1 MQQLTIEHKKL
12 TTNNNQKQKV
22 VEKKQELGYE
32 NKREGHGYNIALT
45 RKVLRIEN
53 SDTFYIESESTN
65 NLFYFV
71 RYEPYFQWYSCLDN
85 STRHV
90 RCKHLFAIEFA
101 IRFGTLKDIDKLPK
115 EAKRYGAHLP
125 AVSKSSY

>member
-12 TTNNNQKQKV
+12 TANNNQKQKV

-65 NLFYFV
+65 NLFYLV

-101 IRFGTLKDIDKLPK
+101 IRFGTLKILINYLQKQKDTM
-115 EAKRYGAHLP
+115 
-125 AVSKSSY
+125 VV

>member
-1 MQQLTIEHKKL
+1 MQRLEFAKKS
-12 TTNNNQKQKV
+12 TSKYQKTEQ
-22 VEKKQELGYE
+22 KQELEYE
-32 NKREGHGYNIALT
+32 NKREGHGLNIALI

-71 RYEPYFQWYSCLDN
+71 RYEPYFQWCSCLDN

-115 EAKRYGAHLP
+115 EAKRYPTSISATKL
-125 AVSKSSY
+125 YRDEEYDF